1 MLLFADLIQKS
12 QEKYIVLNIV
22 HRKNNLKGGFSF
34 FKVIKLGHACISV
47 DKLRS
52 LFCEIE

>member
-1 MLLFADLIQKS
+1 MLLFADLIQNS

-34 FKVIKLGHACISV
+34 FKVIKLGHACISI

-52 LFCEIE
+52 LFYEN